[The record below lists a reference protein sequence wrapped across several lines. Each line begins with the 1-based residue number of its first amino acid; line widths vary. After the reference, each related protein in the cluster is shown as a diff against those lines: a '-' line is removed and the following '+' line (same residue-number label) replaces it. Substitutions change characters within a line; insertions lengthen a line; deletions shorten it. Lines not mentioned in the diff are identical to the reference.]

1 MELKVVYLPV
11 NEIKTYEKNAKIH
24 TEAQVR
30 RIANSIKEFGFKQ
43 PIIVDKNN
51 FVVAGHGRLLA
62 AKEIGMSELPCI
74 RADDLTDEQIKA
86 FRLADNKVSESM
98 WDDSLLELEL
108 LNIVDLDMSNFGFGD
123 DEEEEDEAEK
133 EKVEKTVKAMQLRQ
147 FEHHD
152 YVVFVF
158 DNQMDWL
165 NVVSEFG
172 LERVN
177 AGYGKTRKIGL
188 GRVIDGT
195 RLLEKL
201 GNKNR
206 DSEQG
211 QEQTD
216 HDSEIITE
224 LD

>member
-1 MELKVVYLPV
+1 MDLRVVYLPI

-24 TEAQVR
+24 TETQVK

-43 PIIVDKNN
+43 PIVVDKNN

-74 RADDLTDEQIKA
+74 RADDLSEEQVKA

-108 LNIVDLDMSNFGFGD
+108 LNIVDLDMSDFGFGD

-133 EKVEKTVKAMQLRQ
+133 EKVEKTVKVMQLRQ

-165 NVVSEFG
+165 NVVTEFG

-188 GRVIDGT
+188 GRVIDGA

-206 DSEQG
+206 DFEQG
-211 QEQTD
+211 QEQAN